1 MTWLRKESEKG
12 SGLYLYQTVNTE
24 KHIVITKPNTAT
36 SRPRPLCEGDVCF
49 PTEGNGKQG
58 GGGTAALS

>member
-1 MTWLRKESEKG
+1 MG
-12 SGLYLYQTVNTE
+12 SDLYLYQTVNTE
-24 KHIVITKPNTAT
+24 KHTVITKLNTAT

-58 GGGTAALS
+58 GGL